1 MVYEPRYIRNKEK
14 TSANDFFSDIKRT
27 TLLEALIDHN
37 KIVLLGNPG
46 IGKSTELN
54 ILENQLLEVHE
65 SDAYYPLFIDLKNYR
80 SKHRIEDL
88 ITNKSW
94 VSHNKVC
101 LIFDGIDETPDI
113 HDFISDLGVLFN
125 KYSEKNIKTV
135 ISCRTN
141 IYEKY
146 LINID
151 AFEYFFLDGLTDLQ
165 INTIL
170 KKKINKQLNLNELNN
185 LRVYLENPF
194 HLNLFCDYYTEKG
207 KFPEKVSESINLFI
221 DTELKRLTKNKFIKA
236 ENIDV
241 SHVKKQ
247 LEKVAFMNELM
258 QSTFISDDNL
268 YELIDEA
275 DKHIFEKISL
285 IDRIPNSERLSFR
298 HKNYQEIFS
307 AKYISMLDT
316 EEIISIL
323 KIDPNIDKTKPS
335 LFNTIS
341 FLLNI
346 LDDYKFPIIRDWLLE
361 NEPEILFLT
370 EIDRLD
376 ISIKNKIFRSYFE
389 NVAVEKTFWFSR
401 DNRFSVEKIS
411 DFADIDYLISIIKSK
426 PHFRSVISAL
436 DILGKTKTN
445 SKDEELRNEIINI
458 INSDVHYVGDALYTF
473 RTKKF
478 HLRDTTLFLSIS
490 KSLENNYKHDIHHE
504 LIAMISDFSDIDEY
518 FGILKNSLYKLYEI
532 TPDRIK
538 DNTIR
543 GTKSYLEGIFLS
555 INHSDHFL
563 EILNVIFN
571 NRFAIKIEDFYDK
584 NFKEKLIQRTL
595 FFTEKNED
603 FLCRITDAFLKTKE
617 RTFFHRNDHF
627 LPQLINQSSKSFSC
641 FKYIINKYGLDS
653 ELIHFIALF
662 QKKEYIDYL
671 ADIYQK
677 GKLKLVK
684 EDNILSLRN
693 VFNANNKELGF
704 YFEKIFK
711 QIGYE
716 FPWSL
721 PTIKEIEENNK
732 KHNDFIQHNF
742 DLFFDISSIENT
754 IKDVF
759 LNHNL
764 SFLTLEKVLEI
775 EKKWHKESK
784 FHGSQN
790 IIFTILF
797 NITRQQKKVS
807 LPEIISKVNH
817 KYFILFQIANKI
829 KRENQGFIIR
839 PEHIN
844 FIKQAC
850 LKIVEEE
857 KFDTIIKINT
867 GDTFSIYRNNYS
879 LLKILYF
886 FDQKFEINYNQSFY
900 LKTLKYCN
908 VTARSN
914 DILDFTRVKVN
925 DSVKFEQQIITN
937 INNDELDINSL
948 KDHIDYAIS
957 NKLEATYDKIGEYLI
972 NNRYLYSQK
981 ETFNEFISLLPYWK
995 QIDFLKK
1002 CCVDPNQYL
1011 CWMAVEKFIESNI
1024 EHKYILELSN
1034 KYLSDGNTE
1043 YISEALNVLFYC
1055 NAENSL
1061 LEYTNQLK
1069 KCSKKE
1075 DDRGRSDISLK
1086 NVNRYSNLN
1095 NLNYLKNIFDII
1107 YDESITDTFKFHTDK
1122 SNLTS
1127 LVNNLSKDKNGY
1139 IKIQQILK
1147 DIKSSIIGKEGQFFY
1162 INHLIESSQL
1172 SYYNSISKAYNFD
1185 QTKLLIDKIELK
1197 NNPKTII
1204 MENQFN
1210 ISGGNF
1216 QNTQIGSGNTMNNYS
1231 NNENVLKFENL
1242 LKEFENLKDENEEWK
1257 DIFIQGM
1264 KDLIELKESE
1274 NEVQVRDS
1282 KTKLK
1287 TFYDFVYDM
1296 GKKANDWKNILM
1308 LPMELRDKTPK
1319 LIEMIESLRNLLL
1332 N

>member
-1 MVYEPRYIRNKEK
+1 MVYEPRNIRNKEK
-14 TSANDFFSDIKRT
+14 TSDFDFFSDIKRI
-27 TLLEALIDHN
+27 TLLEALIDYN

-54 ILENQLLEVHE
+54 ILKNQLLELHK
-65 SDAYYPLFIDLKNYR
+65 SDTYYPLFIDLKNYR
-80 SKHRIEDL
+80 SKYQIEDL
-88 ITNKSW
+88 ITDKIGI
-94 VSHNKVC
+94 SHIKVC

-113 HDFISDLGVLFN
+113 HDFISDLDVLFN
-125 KYSEKNIKTV
+125 KYSEKDIKTV

-151 AFEYFFLDGLTDLQ
+151 GFEYFFLDGLTDLQ

-194 HLNLFCDYYTEKG
+194 HLNLFCDYYTEKE

-221 DTELKRLTKNKFIKA
+221 DIELKKLTKNKFIKA
-236 ENIDV
+236 EKIDV

-247 LEKVAFMNELM
+247 LEKVAFINELM

-285 IDRIPNSERLSFR
+285 IDRIPKSEKLSFR

-307 AKYISMLDT
+307 AKYISILDT
-316 EEIISIL
+316 EKIISIL

-370 EIDRLD
+370 ESDRLD

-389 NVAVEKTFWFSR
+389 NVAVEKTFWFSK
-401 DNRFSVEKIS
+401 DKRFSAEKIS

-458 INSDVHYVGDALYTF
+458 INSDVHYVGDALNAF
-473 RTKKF
+473 RAKKF
-478 HLRDTTLFLSIS
+478 HLRYTSSFINIS

-504 LIAMISDFSDIDEY
+504 LIAMISEFSNIDDY
-518 FGILKNSLYKLYEI
+518 FDILKNSLYKIYEI
-532 TPDRIK
+532 TPKRIK
-538 DNTIR
+538 DNTLR
-543 GTKSYLEGIFLS
+543 GTKAYLERIFLS
-555 INHSDHFL
+555 INNSDHFL

-571 NRFAIKIEDFYDK
+571 NKFAIKVEDFYDK
-584 NFKEKLIQRTL
+584 KFKEKLILRTL
-595 FFTEKNED
+595 CFTENNED

-627 LPQLINQSSKSFSC
+627 LPLLINQSSKSFSC
-641 FKYIINKYGLDS
+641 FKHIINKYGLDS

-662 QKKEYIDYL
+662 QEKEYIDYL
-671 ADIYQK
+671 TDKYQK
-677 GKLKLVK
+677 GRLKLVK
-684 EDNILSLRN
+684 EDDILSLRN
-693 VFNANNKELGF
+693 IFNANNKELGF
-704 YFEKIFK
+704 YFEKSFK
-711 QIGYE
+711 QIGYK
-716 FPWSL
+716 FPWLLSTL
-721 PTIKEIEENNK
+721 KEIEENNK
-732 KHNDFIQHNF
+732 KYNDFIQHNF
-742 DLFFDISSIENT
+742 DLLFDISFIENT

-775 EKKWHKESK
+775 EKKWYKETK

-797 NITRQQKKVS
+797 DITRQQQKVS
-807 LPEIISKVNH
+807 LSEIIRKVNH

-900 LKTLKYCN
+900 LKTLRYCN
-908 VTARSN
+908 VSASTN
-914 DILDFTRVKVN
+914 DILDFTRVKIN
-925 DSVKFEQQIITN
+925 DIAKFEQQIITN
-937 INNDELDINSL
+937 INTDELDINSL

-957 NKLEATYDKIGEYLI
+957 NRLESTYDKIEEYLI
-972 NNRYLYSQK
+972 YNRYLYSQT
-981 ETFNEFISLLPYWK
+981 ETFNDFFLLLPDWK

-1002 CCVDPNQYL
+1002 CCEDPNQYL
-1011 CWMAVEKFIESNI
+1011 CWLAVEKFIESNI
-1024 EHKYILELSN
+1024 EHTYLLELAN
-1034 KYLSDGNTE
+1034 KYLNDNNTE

-1061 LEYTNQLK
+1061 VEYTNQLE

-1075 DDRGRSDISLK
+1075 DDRSRNDISLK
-1086 NVNRYSNLN
+1086 NINYYSNLN
-1095 NLNYLKNIFDII
+1095 NLNYLKTIFNII
-1107 YDESITDTFKFHTDK
+1107 YDEDITDAFKFHLDK
-1122 SNLTS
+1122 SNFSS
-1127 LVNNLSKDKNGY
+1127 LVNNLSQDKKGY

-1172 SYYNSISKAYNFD
+1172 SYYNSISKAFTFN
-1185 QTKLLIDKIELK
+1185 QTKSLIDIIEIK
-1197 NNPKTII
+1197 NKSNTIV
-1204 MENQFN
+1204 MGDQNN
-1210 ISGGNF
+1210 IYGGNF
-1216 QNTQIGSGNTMNNYS
+1216 QNTQIGSGNIMNNYS
-1231 NNENVLKFENL
+1231 NNENVKKLEEL
-1242 LKEFENLKDENEEWK
+1242 LKEFESLKDENEEWK

-1287 TFYDFVYDM
+1287 TFYDFVYGM
-1296 GKKANDWKNILM
+1296 GKKANDWKNIIM
-1308 LPMELRDKTPK
+1308 LPIEFRNKVTK
-1319 LIEMIESLRNLLL
+1319 LIEMLHYVKEIINS
-1332 N
+1332 

>member
-14 TSANDFFSDIKRT
+14 TSATDFFSDIKRT
-27 TLLEALIDHN
+27 TLSKALIDHN

-54 ILENQLLEVHE
+54 ILKNQLLEVHK

-80 SKHRIEDL
+80 SKHQIEDL

-94 VSHNKVC
+94 ISHNKMC

-113 HDFISDLGVLFN
+113 HDFISDLDVLFN
-125 KYSEKNIKTV
+125 KYSEKDIKTV

-221 DTELKRLTKNKFIKA
+221 DTELKKLTQKKFIKA
-236 ENIDV
+236 EKIDV

-247 LEKVAFMNELM
+247 LEKVAFINELM

-268 YELIDEA
+268 YELIDED

-298 HKNYQEIFS
+298 HKSYQEIFS

-316 EEIISIL
+316 DEIVSIL

-370 EIDRLD
+370 ESDRLD

-401 DNRFSVEKIS
+401 DNRFSAEKIS
-411 DFADIDYLISIIKSK
+411 DFADIDYLLSIIKLK

-445 SKDEELRNEIINI
+445 IKDEELRNEIINI
-458 INSDVHYVGDALYTF
+458 INSDVRYVDEALNAF
-473 RTKKF
+473 RIKKF
-478 HLRDTTLFLSIS
+478 HLRDTSLFINIS
-490 KSLENNYKHDIHHE
+490 KNLENNYNHDIHYE
-504 LIAMISDFSDIDEY
+504 LIAMILDFSDIDVH
-518 FGILKNSLYKLYEI
+518 FDILKNSLYKLYEL
-532 TPDRIK
+532 TPERIK

-543 GTKSYLEGIFLS
+543 GTELHLKKIFL
-555 INHSDHFL
+555 NLNDKEHFL

-571 NRFAIKIEDFYDK
+571 NRFAIRIDDFHDN
-584 NFKEKLIQRTL
+584 NFKEELIQRTL
-595 FFTEKNED
+595 FFAENSED
-603 FLCRITDAFLKTKE
+603 YLCRIVDAFLKTKE

-627 LPQLINQSSKSFSC
+627 LPLLINQSRQSFSC

-653 ELIHFIALF
+653 ELVHFIALF

-671 ADIYQK
+671 ADKYQK
-677 GKLKLVK
+677 GNLKLSK
-684 EDNILSLRN
+684 EENILSLRN
-693 VFNANNKELGF
+693 VLNVNNQDLAF

-711 QIGYE
+711 QIGYK

-732 KHNDFIQHNF
+732 KYKDFIQHNF
-742 DLFFDISSIENT
+742 DLLFDVSLLENT
-754 IKDVF
+754 IKNVF
-759 LNHNL
+759 LDHNL
-764 SFLTLEKVLEI
+764 SFLTIDKVLDI
-775 EKKWHKESK
+775 ETQWYEKTKY
-784 FHGSQN
+784 HGSQN

-797 NITRQQKKVS
+797 NITSQQKQVS
-807 LPEIISKVNH
+807 LAEIIRKINH

-839 PEHIN
+839 PDHID
-844 FIKQAC
+844 FIKKDC

-857 KFDTIIKINT
+857 KFDKIIEMNT
-867 GDTFSIYRNNYS
+867 GDSFSIYRNNYS

-886 FDQKFEINYNQSFY
+886 FDQRFEINYNQSFY
-900 LKTLKYCN
+900 LKTLRYCN
-908 VTARSN
+908 FSTRSN
-914 DILDFTRVKVN
+914 DILDFTRAKIN
-925 DSVKFEQQIITN
+925 DIAKFEQQIITN
-937 INNDELDINSL
+937 INSDELDINSL

-957 NKLEATYDKIGEYLI
+957 NRLESTYDKIGEYLI
-972 NNRYLYSQK
+972 HNRYFYSQK
-981 ETFNEFISLLPYWK
+981 ETFKEFISLLPNWK

-1024 EHKYILELSN
+1024 EHTYLLELAN
-1034 KYLSDGNTE
+1034 KYLNDDNTE

-1061 LEYTNQLK
+1061 VEYTNQLE
-1069 KCSKKE
+1069 KCSKTE
-1075 DDRGRSDISLK
+1075 DDRARSNISLK
-1086 NVNRYSNLN
+1086 NINHYSNLN
-1095 NLNYLKNIFDII
+1095 NLNYLKNIFNII

-1127 LVNNLSKDKNGY
+1127 LMNNLSKDKNGY

-1147 DIKSSIIGKEGQFFY
+1147 DIKSSIIGKEVQFFY
-1162 INHLIESSQL
+1162 INHLIGSSQL
-1172 SYYNSISKAYNFD
+1172 SYYNSISRALTYNE
-1185 QTKLLIDKIELK
+1185 TKLLINKIELK
-1197 NNPKTII
+1197 NNPNTII

-1216 QNTQIGSGNTMNNYS
+1216 QNTQIGNGNTMNNYS
-1231 NNENVLKFENL
+1231 NNENVLKLEEL
-1242 LKEFENLKDENEEWK
+1242 LKEFESLKIENEEWK
-1257 DIFIQGM
+1257 DIFMQGM

-1296 GKKANDWKNILM
+1296 GKKANDWKNIIM
-1308 LPMELRDKTPK
+1308 LPIEFRDKVSK
-1319 LIEMIESLRNLLL
+1319 LIEMLHYVKEIINS
-1332 N
+1332 